1 MKFSKNRL
9 RQIILEEMI
18 QYLEEGRQ
26 EKNWIAQQP
35 EEEQEQ
41 WLSAEQQGL
50 KLSDLAWIKK
60 VRGGE
65 PIGDII
71 GDVLY
76 FRKQDVQKKLKDNGF
91 ETNLSKKTYPT
102 VNDLRMLIKNV
113 SDAQESDVKYD
124 EILRDPSQVELL
136 GKVGNYEILFPLTQ
150 RGSIACDISG
160 EDTTWCTT
168 KSQGQNLFYSYL
180 STPLIYIVDYTRTP
194 NLENGND
201 ADARLSVGFM
211 EDGTPILEGRDGFV
225 SVDALNRGLT
235 EEKLRNIFGNDYEEI
250 MTIASSKVK
259 EIGGN
264 HPAKVQLEKASQ
276 NIMLLKKMVQDYGAQ
291 EKFMFFRDLVQMRN
305 LSLKPEVEVYMYKNM
320 KEIKSKQK
328 MEDEWWNDIGS
339 MFGYNTYRTEILK
352 DMYENNIGLREISS
366 NEFTPPEILD
376 KLMNSGDNEIID
388 SVLDNPSTSI
398 KTLVEFFI
406 FSAQNYPYELEPGI
420 RNIEERMDEF
430 TEDLQEKVVDKTIQ
444 YSADTD
450 DYPSYHSNVGLLL
463 NLIAKKTKS
472 KKVLMRIYRLNYG
485 FLVQS
490 GDYSRGLFQALFD
503 NPLFGDQEYEEL
515 VSNTDTGR
523 KRRILR
529 FAIESDHISSKSLRL
544 IANGDFGRMSEK
556 AKEELGYRGE
566 SIQESKLK
574 ISKSQLKQIILEE
587 VLKTLNK

>member
-1 MKFSKNRL
+1 MKISKNRL

-65 PIGDII
+65 PIQDIV

-76 FRKQDVQKKLKDNGF
+76 FRKQDVQKKLKSNGF

-102 VNDLRMLIKNV
+102 VNDLRRLIKNV

-291 EKFMFFRDLVQMRN
+291 EKFMFFRELISKSPRP
-305 LSLKPEVEVYMYKNM
+305 SVEVQLYIYKNM

-328 MEDEWWNDIGS
+328 MEDEWWNDIGN
-339 MFGYNTYRTEILK
+339 MFGYDTNVPEILK
-352 DMYENNIGLREISS
+352 DMYENNIGLQQMSS
-366 NEFTPPEILD
+366 NEYTPPEVLGKMLTLAD
-376 KLMNSGDNEIID
+376 KKIVDDAIR
-388 SVLDNPSTSI
+388 NPSTPM
-398 KTLVEFFI
+398 LELLRFFI
-406 FSAQNYPYELEPGI
+406 FSAESHPYDLEPGI
-420 RNIEERMDEF
+420 RNIEERMDEL
-430 TEDLQEKVVDKTIQ
+430 TEDLQEKVVDETIQ

-450 DYPSYHSNVGLLL
+450 GYPSYHWNVGLLL

-472 KKVLMRIYRLNYG
+472 KKVLMRIFKLNYG
-485 FLVQS
+485 FDAQS
-490 GDYSRGLFQALFD
+490 GDYDAKLFQALFD

-515 VSNTDTGR
+515 VSNVDISR

-529 FAIESDHISSKSLRL
+529 FAIGSDRISSKSLRL
-544 IANGDFGRMSEK
+544 IANGGFGRMSLK
-556 AKEELGYRGE
+556 AKEKLEDRGE
-566 SIQESKLK
+566 TVQESKLK

>member
-1 MKFSKNRL
+1 M
-9 RQIILEEMI
+9 
-18 QYLEEGRQ
+18 
-26 EKNWIAQQP
+26 
-35 EEEQEQ
+35 
-41 WLSAEQQGL
+41 
-50 KLSDLAWIKK
+50 
-60 VRGGE
+60 
-65 PIGDII
+65 
-71 GDVLY
+71 
-76 FRKQDVQKKLKDNGF
+76 
-91 ETNLSKKTYPT
+91 
-102 VNDLRMLIKNV
+102 
-113 SDAQESDVKYD
+113 
-124 EILRDPSQVELL
+124 
-136 GKVGNYEILFPLTQ
+136 
-150 RGSIACDISG
+150 
-160 EDTTWCTT
+160 
-168 KSQGQNLFYSYL
+168 
-180 STPLIYIVDYTRTP
+180 
-194 NLENGND
+194 
-201 ADARLSVGFM
+201 
-211 EDGTPILEGRDGFV
+211 
-225 SVDALNRGLT
+225 
-235 EEKLRNIFGNDYEEI
+235 
-250 MTIASSKVK
+250 
-259 EIGGN
+259 
-264 HPAKVQLEKASQ
+264 
-276 NIMLLKKMVQDYGAQ
+276 
-291 EKFMFFRDLVQMRN
+291 
-305 LSLKPEVEVYMYKNM
+305 
-320 KEIKSKQK
+320 
-328 MEDEWWNDIGS
+328 
-339 MFGYNTYRTEILK
+339 
-352 DMYENNIGLREISS
+352 
-366 NEFTPPEILD
+366 
-376 KLMNSGDNEIID
+376 
-388 SVLDNPSTSI
+388 
-398 KTLVEFFI
+398 VEFFI